1 MKKQETTEPIT
12 QDEID
17 GLQIAG
23 NTEYRMISID
33 LIDDPEQPM
42 RTDLTPASVEDL
54 ILSIKQVG
62 LIEPLIVK
70 QVNKR
75 YEVIA
80 GHRRLFACRL
90 AKIVEVPCH
99 IHKVNSE
106 QTEMMKIHE
115 NLYRSEISPSDEARH
130 FSYLITK
137 HKMTPV
143 KIAQLISKSISYVTE
158 RLAILEYPEFLLSA
172 MQSGKISFSV
182 AREFARFTDLKQMQ
196 SAVFYAM
203 RGGMTQE
210 MASKWVREYKRST
223 EQPEI
228 TEQSELNPTTGQEEI
243 THTAVCVYC
252 NLGLSLMEA
261 EVVYMHHACMQQ
273 AKATVIENNSSEE
286 PETT

>member
-1 MKKQETTEPIT
+1 MTKKSTQNKVAPEKQE
-12 QDEID
+12 EI
-17 GLQIAG
+17 GIV
-23 NTEYRMISID
+23 NEIEYKLISID

-70 QVNKR
+70 PKNNR

-99 IHKVNSE
+99 VHKADNE

-115 NLYRSEISPSDEARH
+115 NLYRAEIKPSDEAKH
-130 FSYLITK
+130 FSYLIDR

-143 KIAQLISKSISYVTE
+143 KIAQLITKSLSYVMD
-158 RLAILEYPEFLLSA
+158 RLAILDYPDFLLDA
-172 MQSGKISFSV
+172 MQKGKISFSV
-182 AREFARFTDLKQMQ
+182 AREFAKFDDLKQMQ
-196 SAVFYAM
+196 SAVYYAM

-210 MASKWVREYKRST
+210 MAAKWVREYKRSK

-228 TEQSELNPTTGQEEI
+228 TEQSIVNPSNNVVEVE
-243 THTAVCVYC
+243 HTAPCVYC
-252 NLGLSLMEA
+252 NEQVRLVEA
-261 EVVYMHHACMQQ
+261 DVVYIHHECLKA
-273 AKATVIENNSSEE
+273 AKATVVENPASET
-286 PETT
+286 PETN

>member
-1 MKKQETTEPIT
+1 MKKPKVQEEIT

-17 GLQIAG
+17 GLQVAG
-23 NTEYRMISID
+23 NTEYRLISVD

-130 FSYLITK
+130 FSYLIDK

-158 RLAILEYPEFLLSA
+158 RLAILEYPDFLLSA

-182 AREFARFTDLKQMQ
+182 AREFARFDDLKQMQ

-223 EQPEI
+223 EEPI
-228 TEQSELNPTTGQEEI
+228 ISEQTNINPDNGQTEI
-243 THTAVCVYC
+243 THTSICVYC
-252 NLGLSLMEA
+252 NLGLNLIDA
-261 EVVYMHHACMQQ
+261 EVVYMHNACLKQ
-273 AKATVIENNSSEE
+273 AKATVIENNSSEQ
-286 PETT
+286 PETE